1 MELSQIDLV
10 IGKLSDLL
18 IANGEQKETI
28 HLSDLEIIRMAILM
42 IDKDRQKKAL
52 LKMNCTILSLLKD
65 NDNGILQF
73 GKIIKVAG
81 MERRRSRSGMVRSVP
96 PLMEN
101 NNISQRLTFA
111 SLSQPSDYYSQYFVV
126 IFWSKTRIL
135 LYKRKKDTKKTQYRI
150 FNNTEK

>member
-1 MELSQIDLV
+1 
-10 IGKLSDLL
+10 
-18 IANGEQKETI
+18 
-28 HLSDLEIIRMAILM
+28 
-42 IDKDRQKKAL
+42 
-52 LKMNCTILSLLKD
+52 MNSTILSLLKD

-111 SLSQPSDYYSQYFVV
+111 SLSQPSDHIGQYQGSFFGVNSE
-126 IFWSKTRIL
+126 FPL
-135 LYKRKKDTKKTQYRI
+135 
-150 FNNTEK
+150 

>member
-1 MELSQIDLV
+1 MENRK
-10 IGKLSDLL
+10 KLSL
-18 IANGEQKETI
+18 N
-28 HLSDLEIIRMAILM
+28 LSDLEIIRMVSLM
-42 IDKDRQKKAL
+42 IDKDRQKKP
-52 LKMNCTILSLLKD
+52 ILSLLKD

-111 SLSQPSDYYSQYFVV
+111 SLSQPSDYYSQYL
-126 IFWSKTRIL
+126 WSFFGVKHVFSYIRE
-135 LYKRKKDTKKTQYRI
+135 KKTQKRH
-150 FNNTEK
+150 NTEFSVIQKNNHI